1 MRILLLFMICIAA
14 VSCTTPVHHSLNE
27 DFSSVRPGS
36 VAVVQ
41 VIGEAKDPVVRDFIR
56 RVVAEKLKAKGYGVL
71 PFDEVDA
78 SFAKLG
84 VQEDAEKNIQDNAA
98 GFNAD
103 SVFLV
108 NVTEWDESLLTPYAS
123 LDVTMDFTL
132 YGKDGKT
139 LWTASY
145 STGESDFSADKQ
157 ALSLGVIM
165 TYEPRLERMAARM
178 IHTLPVAEEERKP
191 EEAKKFFDWL

>member
-1 MRILLLFMICIAA
+1 MRILLLFMVCIAA

-36 VAVVQ
+36 VAIVP
-41 VIGEAKDPVVRDFIR
+41 VIGEAKDPVIRDFIR
-56 RVVAEKLKAKGYGVL
+56 RLVAEKLKAKGYGVL
-71 PFDEVDA
+71 PFAEVDA
-78 SFAKLG
+78 SFENLG
-84 VQEDAEKNIQDNAA
+84 EPENAEKNIRTNI
-98 GFNAD
+98 GLFNAD

-132 YGKDGKT
+132 YGKDGKV
-139 LWTASY
+139 LWEASY
-145 STGESDFSADKQ
+145 STGESDFRADKQ
-157 ALSLGVIM
+157 ALSLGVIK

-178 IHTLPVAEEERKP
+178 LHTLPVVEEERKP

>member
-56 RVVAEKLKAKGYGVL
+56 RLVAEKLKAKGYGVL

-78 SFAKLG
+78 AFEKLP
-84 VQEDAEKNIQDNAA
+84 ESAEKDILTNI
-98 GFNAD
+98 GLLGAD

-132 YGKDGKT
+132 YGKDGKV
-139 LWTASY
+139 LWEASY
-145 STGESDFSADKQ
+145 STGESDFRADKQ
-157 ALSLGVIM
+157 ALSLGVIK

-178 IHTLPVAEEERKP
+178 IHTLPVVAEERKP